1 MLPLKG
7 IGYLL
12 LPIFSL
18 ILKSFLVISNQVV
31 YIFIESLFLSF
42 HIFFIVLLQCHHL
55 LSEQLALFNFIFLFK
70 CYATYCSI
78 YTVKSTHF
86 CTFASVHEHGGF

>member
-42 HIFFIVLLQCHHL
+42 HIFF
-55 LSEQLALFNFIFLFK
+55 
-70 CYATYCSI
+70 YCTAPMSSF
-78 YTVKSTHF
+78 TQ
-86 CTFASVHEHGGF
+86 

>member
-7 IGYLL
+7 ML

-31 YIFIESLFLSF
+31 YIFIELLFLSY
-42 HIFFIVLLQCHHL
+42 FF
-55 LSEQLALFNFIFLFK
+55 
-70 CYATYCSI
+70 YCTAPMSSF
-78 YTVKSTHF
+78 TQ
-86 CTFASVHEHGGF
+86 